1 MKGIRE
7 RNGKLEIYFNWN
19 KKRYFIKVNTT
30 DIHQASKIREEVLLK
45 IKNNTLTKAD
55 LDNINTINT
64 NLFKH
69 IVDKYIAYNQ
79 SNNHT
84 KDDYLRILKH
94 HWIELFDLPIDS
106 ITYEMLLEVIHSRNF
121 KTNKTMNN
129 CLIPLRGVFQLAKDL
144 DYIDINPMD
153 KIYNKKIQVDLPDPF
168 TKKEMQLILDDLNK
182 LQGLEHIYYWYYEL
196 AFWTGLR
203 PSELIALK
211 WNNVDWDNK
220 SIYINRSRVLGVEK
234 SVTKTHT
241 ARQVLLNDRS
251 YNALYALLELHIDPS
266 YILICPETMQPFY
279 NEKPPRIRFNQ
290 ALINTNIRKRPAY
303 NTRHTYA
310 TMLLMDGVNP
320 VFVANQLGHSLI
332 TLTKRY
338 ARWINSD
345 KDRIEINKLNTDT

>member
-196 AFWTGLR
+196 AFL
-203 PSELIALK
+203 
-211 WNNVDWDNK
+211 DWF
-220 SIYINRSRVLGVEK
+220 
-234 SVTKTHT
+234 KT
-241 ARQVLLNDRS
+241 
-251 YNALYALLELHIDPS
+251 
-266 YILICPETMQPFY
+266 
-279 NEKPPRIRFNQ
+279 
-290 ALINTNIRKRPAY
+290 
-303 NTRHTYA
+303 
-310 TMLLMDGVNP
+310 
-320 VFVANQLGHSLI
+320 
-332 TLTKRY
+332 
-338 ARWINSD
+338 
-345 KDRIEINKLNTDT
+345 